1 MAPTLVSNLCVC
13 GLVLALALAT
23 GAQEAGRDR
32 QELVLESGPL
42 VFDGKTNLVRAEAP
56 RIRQGDLY
64 IAADDLVATGVEFD
78 AASEWR
84 FARNVRIEAGTAVM
98 DAESAV
104 FTFEQERLAR
114 GTLTGTPASFTH
126 FDAERK
132 TTATGTADEI
142 FYDDVARTLRMSGNV
157 LLQRDQSEWR
167 GCDLIYDLNT
177 EGFSA
182 GDSDCGIRL
191 RRLPASDPQDDSTA
205 PQ

>member
-1 MAPTLVSNLCVC
+1 
-13 GLVLALALAT
+13 
-23 GAQEAGRDR
+23 
-32 QELVLESGPL
+32 VLESGPL
-42 VFDGKTNLVRAEAP
+42 VFVGQTKLFQAEAP

-64 IAADDLVATGVEFD
+64 IAADNLVATGVEFD

-84 FARNVRIEAGTAVM
+84 ITGNVRIEAGTTVM

-126 FDAERK
+126 FDPERK
-132 TTATGTADEI
+132 KTATGTADEI

-167 GCDLIYDLNT
+167 GCDLIYDLKT

-191 RRLPASDPQDDSTA
+191 RRLPEPAQQDDSTA